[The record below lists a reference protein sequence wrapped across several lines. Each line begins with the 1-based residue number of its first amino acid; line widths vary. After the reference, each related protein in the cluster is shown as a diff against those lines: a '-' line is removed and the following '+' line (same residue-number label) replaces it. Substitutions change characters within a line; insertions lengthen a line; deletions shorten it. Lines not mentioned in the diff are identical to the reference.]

1 MKIMADQLFHKTEYQ
16 VQQLVDMTNKGE
28 LGLPD
33 LQRGFVWKPN
43 KIRDLLDSMMKGYP
57 IGFVMLWAA
66 QSNTAKGENKV
77 IGKDDKIAYG
87 QDYVIIDGQQRITS
101 LYAVMT
107 GKEISE
113 GGKFIKIS
121 FNPITKEFA
130 VWNMS
135 TERNPEWISNISDI
149 YINVNRSRAFI
160 NKFIDNL
167 KEYREKREE
176 VLTEDDEQLIDESI
190 SEVLKLR
197 DYPINALVI
206 NGDVDEESVA
216 DIFTRVNSGGV
227 KLNEN
232 DFIMTLISVS
242 CPELRDKIESFCE
255 ESTDASK
262 GGKAYNKLIAVKPQ
276 QIIRTTM
283 AFTFKRARL
292 KYAYMKLRGSDL
304 KRGADGRI
312 DMELRKQSFT
322 ELADGLNKVLDYENW
337 NEFIRTVMSAG
348 FVNSSMISSE
358 NALVYSYMMFLIGKY
373 QFDIN
378 SEKLRKI
385 IAKWYYMASTT
396 SHYTGSFESTVQEEL
411 NDIDRLNSE
420 DEFENYIDSRISLVF
435 TNDYFTHTIPDDL
448 NSSASTSAVWNTY
461 LAALNILNVKVLFSD
476 LYYNQLLTGD
486 FNGTRTALEKHHL
499 FPKAYLERIGIKDDR
514 DRNQI
519 ANFAYIEWGDNM
531 TVGDDAPSEYFKEIF
546 DRKIDKN
553 EQENA
558 MKYNALPEKWYD
570 MSYKDFLTERR
581 KLMSNVIKEGYEKLN
596 K

>member
-1 MKIMADQLFHKTEYQ
+1 MADQLFHKTEYQ

-113 GGKFIKIS
+113 GGKPIKIS

-531 TVGDDAPSEYFKEIF
+531 TVGDDAPSEYFKDIF

-570 MSYKDFLTERR
+570 MGYKDFLTERR

>member
-1 MKIMADQLFHKTEYQ
+1 MADQLFHKTEYQ

-113 GGKFIKIS
+113 GGKPIKIS

-149 YINVNRSRAFI
+149 YTNVNRSRAFI

-176 VLTEDDEQLIDESI
+176 NLTEDDEQLIDESI

-242 CPELRDKIESFCE
+242 CPELRDRIESFCE
-255 ESTDASK
+255 ESADASK

-312 DMELRKQSFT
+312 DMELRKQSFA

-373 QFDIN
+373 RFNIN

-385 IAKWYYMASTT
+385 IAKWYYMSSTT

-420 DEFENYIDSRISLVF
+420 DEFENYIDSRIKLVF

-486 FNGTRTALEKHHL
+486 YNGTRTALEKHHL

>member
-1 MKIMADQLFHKTEYQ
+1 MADQLFHKTEYQ

-113 GGKFIKIS
+113 GGKPIKIS

-570 MSYKDFLTERR
+570 MGYKDFLTERR

>member
-1 MKIMADQLFHKTEYQ
+1 MADQLFHKTEYQ

-77 IGKDDKIAYG
+77 IGIDDKIAYG

-107 GKEISE
+107 GKEINE
-113 GGKFIKIS
+113 GGKPIKIS

-149 YINVNRSRAFI
+149 YTNVNRSRALI
-160 NKFIDNL
+160 NKFINNL

-176 VLTEDDEQLIDESI
+176 NLTEDDEQLIDESI

-242 CPELRDKIESFCE
+242 CPELRDRIEYFCE
-255 ESTDASK
+255 ESADASK

-312 DMELRKQSFT
+312 DMELRKQSFA

-348 FVNSSMISSE
+348 FVNGSMISSE

-373 QFDIN
+373 KFNIN

-385 IAKWYYMASTT
+385 IAKWYYMSSTT

-411 NDIDRLNSE
+411 NNIERLNSE
-420 DEFENYIDSRISLVF
+420 VEFENYIDSRIKLVF

-546 DRKIDKN
+546 DRKIEKN
-553 EQENA
+553 EQEKA

-581 KLMSNVIKEGYEKLN
+581 KLMSNVIKEGYEKLDN
-596 K
+596 

>member
-1 MKIMADQLFHKTEYQ
+1 MADQLFHKTEYQ

-77 IGKDDKIAYG
+77 IGKDDKISYG

-113 GGKFIKIS
+113 GGKPIKIS

-149 YINVNRSRAFI
+149 YTNVNRSRAFI

-176 VLTEDDEQLIDESI
+176 NLTEDDEQLIDESI

-242 CPELRDKIESFCE
+242 CPELRDRIEGFCE
-255 ESTDASK
+255 ESADASK

-312 DMELRKQSFT
+312 DMELRKQSFA

-373 QFDIN
+373 KFNIN

-385 IAKWYYMASTT
+385 IAKWYYMSSTT

-420 DEFENYIDSRISLVF
+420 DEFENYIDSRVKLVF

-476 LYYNQLLTGD
+476 LYYNQLLTGAY
-486 FNGTRTALEKHHL
+486 NGTRTALEKHHL

-570 MSYKDFLTERR
+570 MGYKDFLTERR

>member
-1 MKIMADQLFHKTEYQ
+1 MADQLFHKTEYQ

-77 IGKDDKIAYG
+77 IGIDDKIAYG

-107 GKEISE
+107 GKEINE
-113 GGKFIKIS
+113 GGKPIKIS

-176 VLTEDDEQLIDESI
+176 NLTEDDEQLIDESI

-242 CPELRDKIESFCE
+242 CPELRDRIECFCE
-255 ESTDASK
+255 ESADASK

-312 DMELRKQSFT
+312 DMELRKQSFA

-373 QFDIN
+373 KFNIN

-385 IAKWYYMASTT
+385 IAKWYYMSSTT

-420 DEFENYIDSRISLVF
+420 VEFENYIDSRIKLVF

-553 EQENA
+553 EQEKA

-581 KLMSNVIKEGYEKLN
+581 KLMSNVIKEGYEKLDN
-596 K
+596 

>member
-1 MKIMADQLFHKTEYQ
+1 MADQLFHKTEYQ

-113 GGKFIKIS
+113 GGKPIKIS

-373 QFDIN
+373 KFNIN

-385 IAKWYYMASTT
+385 IAKWYYMSSTT

-420 DEFENYIDSRISLVF
+420 DEFENYIDSRIKLVF

-486 FNGTRTALEKHHL
+486 YNGTRTALEKHHL

-531 TVGDDAPSEYFKEIF
+531 TVGDGAPSEYFKDIF

>member
-1 MKIMADQLFHKTEYQ
+1 MADQLFHKTEYQ

-57 IGFVMLWAA
+57 IGFIMLWAA

-113 GGKFIKIS
+113 GGKPIKIS

-149 YINVNRSRAFI
+149 YTNVNRSRAFI

-176 VLTEDDEQLIDESI
+176 NLTEDDEQLIDESI

-242 CPELRDKIESFCE
+242 CPELRDRIEGFCE
-255 ESTDASK
+255 ESADASK
-262 GGKAYNKLIAVKPQ
+262 GGRAYNKLIAVKPQ

-312 DMELRKQSFT
+312 DMELRKQSFV
-322 ELADGLNKVLDYENW
+322 ELSDGLNKVLDYENW

-373 QFDIN
+373 KFNIN

-385 IAKWYYMASTT
+385 IAKWYYMSSTT

-420 DEFENYIDSRISLVF
+420 DEFENYIDSRIKLVF

-486 FNGTRTALEKHHL
+486 YNGTRTALEKHHL

-570 MSYKDFLTERR
+570 MGYKDFLTERR

>member
-1 MKIMADQLFHKTEYQ
+1 MADQLFHKTEYQ

-77 IGKDDKIAYG
+77 IGKEDKIAYG

-113 GGKFIKIS
+113 GGKPIKIS

-149 YINVNRSRAFI
+149 YTNVNRSRAFI

-176 VLTEDDEQLIDESI
+176 NLTEDDEQLIDESI
-190 SEVLKLR
+190 SEVLKLK

-242 CPELRDKIESFCE
+242 CPELRDRIESFCV
-255 ESTDASK
+255 ESADASK

-312 DMELRKQSFT
+312 DMELRKQSFA
-322 ELADGLNKVLDYENW
+322 ELSDGLNKVLDYENW

-348 FVNSSMISSE
+348 FVNCSMISSE

-373 QFDIN
+373 KFNIN

-385 IAKWYYMASTT
+385 IAKWYYMSSTT

-420 DEFENYIDSRISLVF
+420 DEFENYIDSRIKLVF

-486 FNGTRTALEKHHL
+486 YNGTRTALEKHHL
-499 FPKAYLERIGIKDDR
+499 FPKAYLEIIGIKDDR

-570 MSYKDFLTERR
+570 MGYKDFLTERR

>member
-1 MKIMADQLFHKTEYQ
+1 MADQLFHKTEYQ
-16 VQQLVDMTNKGE
+16 VQQLVGMTNKGE

-77 IGKDDKIAYG
+77 IGKDDKISYG

-113 GGKFIKIS
+113 GGKPIKIS

-149 YINVNRSRAFI
+149 YTNVNRSRAFI

-176 VLTEDDEQLIDESI
+176 NLTEDDEQLIDESI

-242 CPELRDKIESFCE
+242 CPELRDRIEGFCE
-255 ESTDASK
+255 ESADASK

-312 DMELRKQSFT
+312 DMELRKQSFA

-373 QFDIN
+373 KFNIN

-385 IAKWYYMASTT
+385 IAKWYYMSSTT

-420 DEFENYIDSRISLVF
+420 DEFENYIDSRVKLVF

-486 FNGTRTALEKHHL
+486 YNGTRTALEKHHL

-570 MSYKDFLTERR
+570 MGYKDFLTERR

>member
-1 MKIMADQLFHKTEYQ
+1 MADQLFHKTEYQ

-43 KIRDLLDSMMKGYP
+43 KIRDLLDSMLKGYP

-66 QSNTAKGENKV
+66 QSNNAKGENKF
-77 IGKDDKIAYG
+77 IGIDKKVAYG

-107 GKEISE
+107 GKEIIEE
-113 GGKFIKIS
+113 GKKIKIS

-149 YINVNRSRAFI
+149 YINANRSRAFI
-160 NKFIDNL
+160 NKFICDL

-176 VLTEDDEQLIDESI
+176 KLTEDDEQLIDESI
-190 SEVLKLR
+190 SEILKLK

-206 NGDVDEESVA
+206 NGDVDEENVA

-232 DFIMTLISVS
+232 DFIMTLISVY

-255 ESTDASK
+255 GSSDISK
-262 GGKAYNKLIAVKPQ
+262 GSKAYNKLISLKPQ

-283 AFTFKRARL
+283 AFTFKRAKL

-312 DMELRKQSFT
+312 DMELRKQSFI
-322 ELADGLNKVLDYENW
+322 ELEYGLNKVLDYENW

-348 FVNSSMISSE
+348 FVDDSMVSSD
-358 NALVYSYMMFLIGKY
+358 NALIYSYMMFLIGKY
-373 QFDIN
+373 KFNIN
-378 SEKLRKI
+378 SENLRKI
-385 IAKWYYMASTT
+385 IAKWYYMVSTT

-411 NDIDRLNSE
+411 NDIDRLSTKE
-420 DEFENYIDSRISLVF
+420 DFENYINSRINLVF
-435 TNDYFTHTIPDDL
+435 TNDYFTHTIPDNL

-486 FNGTRTALEKHHL
+486 YNGTRTALEKHHL

-531 TVGDDAPSEYFKEIF
+531 IVGDRAPSEYFKEIF
-546 DRKIDKN
+546 DKKVNKD
-553 EQENA
+553 EQKNA
-558 MKYNALPEKWYD
+558 MKYNALPDDWYNL
-570 MSYKDFLTERR
+570 SYDEFLIKRR
-581 KLMSNVIKEGYEKLN
+581 KMMSDVIREGYEKLN

>member
-1 MKIMADQLFHKTEYQ
+1 MADQLFHKTEYQ

-66 QSNTAKGENKV
+66 QSNTAKGKNKV

-113 GGKFIKIS
+113 GGKPIKIS

-149 YINVNRSRAFI
+149 YTNVNRSRVFI

-176 VLTEDDEQLIDESI
+176 NLTEDDEQLIDESI

-242 CPELRDKIESFCE
+242 CPELRDRIESFCE
-255 ESTDASK
+255 ESADASK

-312 DMELRKQSFT
+312 DMELRKQSFA

-373 QFDIN
+373 RFNIN

-385 IAKWYYMASTT
+385 IAKWYYMSSTT

-420 DEFENYIDSRISLVF
+420 DEFENYIDSRIKLVF

>member
-1 MKIMADQLFHKTEYQ
+1 MADQLFHKTEYQ

-77 IGKDDKIAYG
+77 IGIDEKIAYG

-107 GKEISE
+107 GKEICEE
-113 GGKFIKIS
+113 GKTIKIS
-121 FNPITKEFA
+121 FNPLTKEFK
-130 VWNMS
+130 VWDMS

-149 YINVNRSRAFI
+149 YTNVTRSRAFI
-160 NKFIDNL
+160 NNFINIL
-167 KEYREKREE
+167 KEHRNKK
-176 VLTEDDEQLIDESI
+176 DEQLTEEDEQIIDESI

-242 CPELRDKIESFCE
+242 CPELRDRIESFCE
-255 ESTDASK
+255 ESADASK

-312 DMELRKQSFT
+312 DMELRKQSFA

-373 QFDIN
+373 KFNIN

-385 IAKWYYMASTT
+385 IAKWYYMSSTT

-420 DEFENYIDSRISLVF
+420 DEFKNYIDSRIKLVF

-519 ANFAYIEWGDNM
+519 ANFAYIEWEDNM

-553 EQENA
+553 EQEKA

-581 KLMSNVIKEGYEKLN
+581 KLMSNVIKEGYEKLDN
-596 K
+596 

>member
-1 MKIMADQLFHKTEYQ
+1 MADQLFHKTEYQ

-77 IGKDDKIAYG
+77 IGKDDKISYG

-113 GGKFIKIS
+113 GRKPIKIS

-149 YINVNRSRAFI
+149 YTNVNRSRAFI

-176 VLTEDDEQLIDESI
+176 NLTEDDEQLIDESI

-242 CPELRDKIESFCE
+242 CPELRDRIEGFCE
-255 ESTDASK
+255 ESADASK

-312 DMELRKQSFT
+312 DMELRKQSFA

-373 QFDIN
+373 KFNIN

-385 IAKWYYMASTT
+385 IAKWYYMSSTT

-420 DEFENYIDSRISLVF
+420 DEFENYIDSRVKLVF

-486 FNGTRTALEKHHL
+486 YNGTRTALEKHHL

-570 MSYKDFLTERR
+570 MGYKDFLTERR

>member
-1 MKIMADQLFHKTEYQ
+1 MADQLFHKTEYQ

-57 IGFVMLWAA
+57 IGFIMLWAA

-77 IGKDDKIAYG
+77 IGKNDKVAYG

-113 GGKFIKIS
+113 SGKPIKIS

-160 NKFIDNL
+160 NKFIENL
-167 KEYREKREE
+167 KEYRKKREE

-206 NGDVDEESVA
+206 NGDVDEEAVA

-242 CPELRDKIESFCE
+242 CPELRDRIESFCE
-255 ESTDASK
+255 ESADASK

-312 DMELRKQSFT
+312 DMELRKQSFA

-348 FVNSSMISSE
+348 FVNTSMISSE

-373 QFDIN
+373 KFNIN

-385 IAKWYYMASTT
+385 IAKWYYMSSTT

-420 DEFENYIDSRISLVF
+420 DEFENYIDSRIKLVF

-486 FNGTRTALEKHHL
+486 YNGTRTALEKHHL

-558 MKYNALPEKWYD
+558 LKYNALPEKWYD

>member
-1 MKIMADQLFHKTEYQ
+1 MADQLFHKTEYQ

-28 LGLPD
+28 LGLHD

-66 QSNTAKGENKV
+66 QLNTSKGENKV

-113 GGKFIKIS
+113 GGKPIKIS

-149 YINVNRSRAFI
+149 YTNANRSRAFI

-176 VLTEDDEQLIDESI
+176 NLTEDDEQLIDESI

-242 CPELRDKIESFCE
+242 CPELRDRIESFCE
-255 ESTDASK
+255 ESSDASK
-262 GGKAYNKLIAVKPQ
+262 GSKAYNKLIAVKPQ

-312 DMELRKQSFT
+312 DMELRKQSFA
-322 ELADGLNKVLDYENW
+322 ELSDGLNKVLDYENW

-373 QFDIN
+373 KFNIN

-385 IAKWYYMASTT
+385 IAKWYYMSSTT

-420 DEFENYIDSRISLVF
+420 DEFANYIDSRIKLVF

-486 FNGTRTALEKHHL
+486 YNGTRTALEKHHL

-531 TVGDDAPSEYFKEIF
+531 TVGDDSPSDYFEEIF

-570 MSYKDFLTERR
+570 MSYNDFLTERR
-581 KLMSNVIKEGYEKLN
+581 KLMSNIIKEGYEKLD

>member
-1 MKIMADQLFHKTEYQ
+1 MADQLFHKTEYS

-33 LQRGFVWKPN
+33 LQRGFVWKQN

-57 IGFVMLWAA
+57 IGFIMLWAS
-66 QSNTAKGENKV
+66 QSNMTKGENKV
-77 IGKDDKIAYG
+77 IGTGEKIAYG

-101 LYAVMT
+101 LYAVLT
-107 GKEISE
+107 GKEIKE
-113 GGKFIKIS
+113 NDKPIKIS
-121 FNPITKEFA
+121 FNPLTKEFA
-130 VWNMS
+130 VRNAS
-135 TERNPEWISNISDI
+135 TERNPEWVSNISDI
-149 YINVNRSRAFI
+149 YLNANRSRAFI
-160 NKFIDNL
+160 NNFIKEL
-167 KEYREKREE
+167 KENREKKGET
-176 VLTEDDEQLIDESI
+176 LTEDDEQLIDEGI
-190 SEVLKLR
+190 SEILKLK

-242 CPELRDKIESFCE
+242 SPELRDKIEEFCE
-255 ESTDASK
+255 ESSNATK
-262 GGKAYNKLIAVKPQ
+262 GGKAYNKLIDLKPQ

-312 DMELRKQSFT
+312 DMELRKQSFL
-322 ELADGLNKVLDYENW
+322 ELASGLNKVLDYENW

-348 FVNSSMISSE
+348 FVNSSMVSSE

-373 QFDIN
+373 NFNIN

-385 IAKWYYMASTT
+385 IARWYYMVSTS
-396 SHYTGSFESTVQEEL
+396 SHYTGAFESTVQEEL
-411 NDIDRLNSE
+411 NDIDRIDDAE
-420 DEFENYIDSRISLVF
+420 EFEKYINDRISLVF
-435 TNDYFTHTIPDDL
+435 TNDYFTHTIPDNL
-448 NSSASTSAVWNTY
+448 KSSASTSAVWNTY
-461 LAALNILNVKVLFSD
+461 LAALNILNIKVLFSE
-476 LYYNQLLTGD
+476 LYYNQLLSGD
-486 FNGTRTALEKHHL
+486 LNGNRSALEKHHL
-499 FPKAYLERIGIKDDR
+499 FPKAYLEKIGITDDR

-531 TVGDDAPSEYFKEIF
+531 VIGDQSPAEYFKPIF
-546 DRKIDKN
+546 ERKTDEKDV
-553 EQENA
+553 A
-558 MKYNALPEKWYD
+558 DVMKYNALPENWYN
-570 MSYKDFLTERR
+570 MNYNDFLTERR
-581 KLMSNVIKEGYEKLN
+581 KMMANVIKEGYEKLN
-596 K
+596 R

>member
-1 MKIMADQLFHKTEYQ
+1 MADQLFHKTEYQ

-57 IGFVMLWAA
+57 IGFIMLWAA

-113 GGKFIKIS
+113 GGKPIKIS

-149 YINVNRSRAFI
+149 YTNVNRSRAFI

-176 VLTEDDEQLIDESI
+176 NLTEDDEQLIDESI

-216 DIFTRVNSGGV
+216 DIFTRVNSVGV

-232 DFIMTLISVS
+232 DFIMTLITVS
-242 CPELRDKIESFCE
+242 CPELRDRIESFCE
-255 ESTDASK
+255 ESADASK

-312 DMELRKQSFT
+312 DMELRKESFA
-322 ELADGLNKVLDYENW
+322 ELSDGLNKVLDYENW

-373 QFDIN
+373 KFNIN

-385 IAKWYYMASTT
+385 IAKWYYMSSTT

-420 DEFENYIDSRISLVF
+420 DEFENYIDSRIKLVF

-486 FNGTRTALEKHHL
+486 YNGTRTALEKHHL
-499 FPKAYLERIGIKDDR
+499 FPKAFLERIGIKDDR

-531 TVGDDAPSEYFKEIF
+531 TVGDDAPSEYFKDIF

>member
-1 MKIMADQLFHKTEYQ
+1 MADQLFHKTEYQ

-77 IGKDDKIAYG
+77 IGKEDKIAYG

-113 GGKFIKIS
+113 GGKPIKIS

-149 YINVNRSRAFI
+149 YTNVNRSRAFI
-160 NKFIDNL
+160 NKFIDIL

-176 VLTEDDEQLIDESI
+176 NLTEDDEQLIDESI
-190 SEVLKLR
+190 SEVLKLK

-242 CPELRDKIESFCE
+242 CPELRDRIESFCV
-255 ESTDASK
+255 ESADASK

-312 DMELRKQSFT
+312 DMELRKQSFA
-322 ELADGLNKVLDYENW
+322 ELSDGLNKVLDYENW

-348 FVNSSMISSE
+348 FVNCSMISSE

-373 QFDIN
+373 KFNIN

-385 IAKWYYMASTT
+385 IAKWYYMSSTT

-420 DEFENYIDSRISLVF
+420 DEFENYIDSRIKLVF

-486 FNGTRTALEKHHL
+486 YNGTRTALEKHHL
-499 FPKAYLERIGIKDDR
+499 FPKAYLEIIGIKDDR

-570 MSYKDFLTERR
+570 MGYKDFLTERR

>member
-1 MKIMADQLFHKTEYQ
+1 MADQLFHKTEYQ

-77 IGKDDKIAYG
+77 IGKDDKISYG

-113 GGKFIKIS
+113 GGKPIKIS

-149 YINVNRSRAFI
+149 YTNVNRSRAFI

-176 VLTEDDEQLIDESI
+176 NLTEDDEQLIDESI

-242 CPELRDKIESFCE
+242 CPELRDRIEGFCE
-255 ESTDASK
+255 ESADASK

-312 DMELRKQSFT
+312 DMELRKQSFA

-373 QFDIN
+373 KFNIN

-385 IAKWYYMASTT
+385 IAKWYYMSSTT

-420 DEFENYIDSRISLVF
+420 NEFENYIDSRIKLVF

-486 FNGTRTALEKHHL
+486 YNGTRTALEKHHL

-531 TVGDDAPSEYFKEIF
+531 TVGDDAPSEYFEEIF

-570 MSYKDFLTERR
+570 MSYKNFLTERR

>member
-1 MKIMADQLFHKTEYQ
+1 MADQLFHKTEYQ

-77 IGKDDKIAYG
+77 IGKDDKISYG

-113 GGKFIKIS
+113 GGKPIKIS

-149 YINVNRSRAFI
+149 YTNVNRSRAFI

-176 VLTEDDEQLIDESI
+176 NLTEDDEQLIDESI

-242 CPELRDKIESFCE
+242 CPELRDRIEGFCE
-255 ESTDASK
+255 ESADASK

-312 DMELRKQSFT
+312 DMELRKQSFA
-322 ELADGLNKVLDYENW
+322 ELTDGLNKVLDYENW

-373 QFDIN
+373 KFNIN

-385 IAKWYYMASTT
+385 IAKWYYMSSTT

-420 DEFENYIDSRISLVF
+420 DEFENYIDSRVKLVF

-486 FNGTRTALEKHHL
+486 YNGTRTALEKHHL

-570 MSYKDFLTERR
+570 MGYKDFLTERR

>member
-1 MKIMADQLFHKTEYQ
+1 MPQIDYNQFLF
-16 VQQLVDMTNKGE
+16 
-28 LGLPD
+28 
-33 LQRGFVWKPN
+33 
-43 KIRDLLDSMMKGYP
+43 
-57 IGFVMLWAA
+57 
-66 QSNTAKGENKV
+66 
-77 IGKDDKIAYG
+77 
-87 QDYVIIDGQQRITS
+87 
-101 LYAVMT
+101 
-107 GKEISE
+107 
-113 GGKFIKIS
+113 FI
-121 FNPITKEFA
+121 F
-130 VWNMS
+130 
-135 TERNPEWISNISDI
+135 
-149 YINVNRSRAFI
+149 
-160 NKFIDNL
+160 
-167 KEYREKREE
+167 
-176 VLTEDDEQLIDESI
+176 EQLIDESI

-206 NGDVDEESVA
+206 NGDGDEKSVA

-232 DFIMTLISVS
+232 DFIMTLISVY
-242 CPELRDKIESFCE
+242 CPELRDRIESFCE
-255 ESTDASK
+255 ESSDTSK
-262 GGKAYNKLIAVKPQ
+262 SSKAYNKLIAVKPQ

-283 AFTFKRARL
+283 TFTFKRARL

-312 DMELRKQSFT
+312 DMELRKQSFA
-322 ELADGLNKVLDYENW
+322 ELANGLNKVLDYENW

-358 NALVYSYMMFLIGKY
+358 NAVVYSYMMFLTGKY
-373 QFDIN
+373 KFNIN
-378 SEKLRKI
+378 FKKLRKI
-385 IAKWYYMASTT
+385 IAKWYYMSSTT

-420 DEFENYIDSRISLVF
+420 DEFENYIDSRIKLVF

-461 LAALNILNVKVLFSD
+461 LVALNILNVKVLFSD

-486 FNGTRTALEKHHL
+486 YNGIRTALEKHHL
-499 FPKAYLERIGIKDDR
+499 FPKAYLDRIGIKDDR

-531 TVGDDAPSEYFKEIF
+531 AVGDDAPSEYFKEIF
-546 DRKIDKN
+546 DRKIEKN
-553 EQENA
+553 GQENA
-558 MKYNALPEKWYD
+558 MKYNALPEQWYD

>member
-1 MKIMADQLFHKTEYQ
+1 MADQLFHKTEYQ
-16 VQQLVDMTNKGE
+16 VQQLVGMTNKGE

-113 GGKFIKIS
+113 GGKPIKIS

-531 TVGDDAPSEYFKEIF
+531 TVGDDAPSEYFKDIF

-570 MSYKDFLTERR
+570 MSYKDFLFERR

>member
-1 MKIMADQLFHKTEYQ
+1 MADQLFHKTEYQ

-113 GGKFIKIS
+113 GGKTIKIS

-135 TERNPEWISNISDI
+135 TEKNPEWISNISDI
-149 YINVNRSRAFI
+149 YTNVNRSRAFI

-176 VLTEDDEQLIDESI
+176 NLTEDDEQLIDESI

-242 CPELRDKIESFCE
+242 CPELRDRIECFCE
-255 ESTDASK
+255 ESADASK

-312 DMELRKQSFT
+312 DMELRKQSFA

-358 NALVYSYMMFLIGKY
+358 NALIYSYMMFLIGKY
-373 QFDIN
+373 KFNSN

-385 IAKWYYMASTT
+385 IAKWYYMSSTT

-420 DEFENYIDSRISLVF
+420 DEFENYIDSRIKLVF

>member
-1 MKIMADQLFHKTEYQ
+1 MADQLFHKTEYQ

-77 IGKDDKIAYG
+77 IGKEDKIAYG

-113 GGKFIKIS
+113 GGKPIKIS

-149 YINVNRSRAFI
+149 YTNVNRSRAFI

-176 VLTEDDEQLIDESI
+176 NLTEDDEQLIDESI
-190 SEVLKLR
+190 SEVLKLK

-242 CPELRDKIESFCE
+242 CPELRDRIESFCV
-255 ESTDASK
+255 ESADASK

-312 DMELRKQSFT
+312 DMELRKQSFA
-322 ELADGLNKVLDYENW
+322 ELSDGLNKVLDYENW

-348 FVNSSMISSE
+348 FVNCSMISSE

-373 QFDIN
+373 KFNIN

-385 IAKWYYMASTT
+385 IAKWYYMSSTT

-420 DEFENYIDSRISLVF
+420 DEFENYIDSRIKLVF

-486 FNGTRTALEKHHL
+486 YNGTRTALEKHHL

-570 MSYKDFLTERR
+570 MGYKDFLTERR

>member
-1 MKIMADQLFHKTEYQ
+1 MADQLFHKTEYQ

-77 IGKDDKIAYG
+77 IGKDDKISYG

-113 GGKFIKIS
+113 GGKTIKIS

-149 YINVNRSRAFI
+149 YTNVNRSRAFI

-176 VLTEDDEQLIDESI
+176 NLTEDDEQLIDESI

-242 CPELRDKIESFCE
+242 CPELRDRIEGFCE
-255 ESTDASK
+255 ESADASK

-312 DMELRKQSFT
+312 DMELRKQSFA

-373 QFDIN
+373 KFNIN

-385 IAKWYYMASTT
+385 IAKWYYMSSTT

-420 DEFENYIDSRISLVF
+420 DEFENYIDSRVKLVF

-486 FNGTRTALEKHHL
+486 YNGTRTALEKHHL

-570 MSYKDFLTERR
+570 MGYKDFLTERR